1 MVKTPSS
8 VDGIYLVG
16 PAGGKMRPWCGK
28 CHKFL
33 KSETAA
39 HDCTPIDFSKVRAA
53 KKANGG
59 KSKKFRM
66 TKKRDVLLKKLI
78 QAGGIVKSIENS
90 LDKIEKAS
98 SPKALH
104 KAVSGLKRSLNN
116 KKGIAAKTSS
126 LYKKFYK

>member
-8 VDGIYLVG
+8 VEGVFLVG

-33 KSETAA
+33 KSETAD

-53 KKANGG
+53 KKATGS

-66 TKKRDVLLKKLI
+66 TKKRDAILKSLI
-78 QAGGIVKSIENS
+78 QAGGIIRCIEGPLKTIQNAKSPAE
-90 LDKIEKAS
+90 AT
-98 SPKALH
+98 
-104 KAVSGLKRSLNN
+104 KAVKKLMKVLSN
-116 KKGIAAKTSS
+116 KKKITSKTSS
-126 LYKKFYK
+126 LYNKFY